1 MTERGDRPGDGDL
14 DVDAAWAEI
23 VAHWDADD
31 LRVVVDDEDAR
42 TRTPRT
48 PRHPTPSPPA

>member
-1 MTERGDRPGDGDL
+1 MTERGDRGGDL

-31 LRVVVDDEDAR
+31 LRVVVDDEDEDEETEDPSAP
-42 TRTPRT
+42 TPR
-48 PRHPTPSPPA
+48 PPA